1 MAEYT
6 PMMKHYLTLKEQN
19 PDTLIFYRLGD
30 FYELFMDDA
39 KIASKELDLVLTGR
53 NAGQEDRVPMC
64 GVPHHAVNS
73 YIQRLIQ
80 KGYKVAIAE
89 QLEDPAEAV
98 GLVKRD
104 IIRVITPGTSTDE
117 SQDERISVYLGSI
130 YDYQYGFAVTLAEL
144 ATGETKAFLL
154 DYDETDLVQFLRTK
168 NVREVVLSSAEV
180 QKARGKSWVR
190 LSDVTLSSC
199 DDDVLRQ
206 EYEELLG
213 NVRDSR
219 IIASFGRLV
228 NYLEATQKK
237 AIRNLSPLTLSKD
250 GDYLYMDYSTKQN
263 LELTA
268 PMRNGTKST
277 TVWGF
282 LDHCQSSMGSRTLRR
297 WVEYPLV
304 QKEEILRRQDMI
316 GWLNRNY
323 LSKGKLKEKLGDVY
337 DLERLISRIA
347 LGSVN
352 AKDCLRL
359 HKTLSSAPEILE
371 ILRKAKIDEEFENT
385 PDGKECAALLD
396 NVFVD
401 DPPVLTNEGGMFRD
415 GYSAELD
422 ELRRIGKNSKEW
434 LTAFEAKEKERTG
447 IKNLRIGYNRV
458 FGYYIEISKGNL
470 PLVKEEWG
478 YIRKQTLTN
487 NERFITQELKEKED
501 EILHAEERAVK
512 LESLLFEELVSKLK
526 EEIPTLQTIAK
537 ALAKADAYYSL
548 AEASAKP
555 GYVKPVFSE
564 ERNVRI
570 ENGRH
575 PILESVHSET
585 PYIANSVIMPEE
597 TNVLMITGPNMG
609 GKSTYMRQTVLILI
623 MAQIGCYVP
632 AKRCELPIFDKI
644 FTRIGASDDILA
656 GQSTFMVEMN
666 EANHALKNATRNSFI
681 LFDEIGRGT
690 ATYDG
695 MALAQAIVEY
705 ITTCIE
711 AKTMF
716 STHYHEL
723 TSLEETHSTIKN
735 VHVTVHE
742 ADDVITFLYKVK
754 NGPADRSY
762 GINVAKLA
770 DLPES
775 VLERAKVL
783 LKIMET
789 QNASKRNAQTQMIMM
804 EKVPENLDKIRKL
817 LEMTDPNAMTPIAA
831 LQFVADLKE
840 IAGKKEP

>member
-190 LSDVTLSSC
+190 LSNVTLSSC

-213 NVRDSR
+213 NIRDSR

-316 GWLNRNY
+316 AWLNRNY

-526 EEIPTLQTIAK
+526 EEIPILQTIAK

-564 ERNVRI
+564 ERSVRI

>member
-199 DDDVLRQ
+199 DDDNLRQ

-213 NVRDSR
+213 NIRDSR

-371 ILRKAKIDEEFENT
+371 IMRKAKIDEEFENT

-564 ERNVRI
+564 ERSVRI

-575 PILESVHSET
+575 PILESVHAET

>member
-39 KIASKELDLVLTGR
+39 KIASRELDLVLTGR

-371 ILRKAKIDEEFENT
+371 ILRKAKIDEEFDNT

-564 ERNVRI
+564 ERSVRI

>member
-190 LSDVTLSSC
+190 LSNVTLSSC

-213 NVRDSR
+213 NIRDSR

-564 ERNVRI
+564 ERSVRI

>member
-213 NVRDSR
+213 NIRDSR

-385 PDGKECAALLD
+385 PDGEECAALLD

-564 ERNVRI
+564 ERSVRI

>member
-564 ERNVRI
+564 ERSVRI

-817 LEMTDPNAMTPIAA
+817 LEMTDPNTMTPIAA

>member
-213 NVRDSR
+213 NIRDSR

-263 LELTA
+263 LELTV

-371 ILRKAKIDEEFENT
+371 IMRKAKIDEEFDNT
-385 PDGKECAALLD
+385 PDGEECAALLD

-564 ERNVRI
+564 ERSVRI

>member
-6 PMMKHYLTLKEQN
+6 PMMKHYLSMKEQY
-19 PDTLIFYRLGD
+19 PDTLLFYRLGD
-30 FYELFMDDA
+30 FYELFMEDA
-39 KIASKELDLVLTGR
+39 KIASRELDLVLTGR

-89 QLEDPAEAV
+89 QMEDPAEAV

-117 SQDERISVYLGSI
+117 LQDERMSVYLGSLK
-130 YDYQYGFAVTLAEL
+130 DYQYGYAVTLAEL
-144 ATGETKAFLL
+144 ATGETKAYLL
-154 DYDETDLVQFLRTK
+154 EKDETDLIQFLRTK
-168 NVREVVLSSAEV
+168 NVREVVLTPAEA
-180 QKARGKSWVR
+180 KAARTKAWVR
-190 LSDVTLSSC
+190 LSGVTVSSC
-199 DDDVLRQ
+199 DDDTLKP

-213 NVRDSR
+213 NIRDAR
-219 IIASFGRLV
+219 IAESFGRLV

-237 AIRNLSPLTLSKD
+237 AIRNLEVLTLSRED
-250 GDYLYMDYSTKQN
+250 EFMYMDYSTKLN

-268 PMRNGTKST
+268 PLRTSSKST

-282 LDHCQSSMGSRTLRR
+282 LDHCQSSMGSRTLRK

-304 QKEEILRRQDMI
+304 NEEEILKRQDMI
-316 GWLNRNY
+316 AWLNRNY
-323 LSKGKLKEKLGDVY
+323 ISKGKLKERMGDVY

-352 AKDCLRL
+352 AKDCVRL

-371 ILRKAKIDEEFENT
+371 IMRKSGIDEDFASV
-385 PDGKECAALLD
+385 PDGHACDELVKDA
-396 NVFVD
+396 FVE
-401 DPPVLTNEGGMFRD
+401 DPPVLTNEGGMFRE
-415 GYSAELD
+415 GYNEDLD
-422 ELRRIGKNSKEW
+422 ELRKIGKNSKAW
-434 LTAFEAKEKERTG
+434 LAEFEAKEKERTG

-470 PLVKEEWG
+470 SLVQDEWG

-512 LESLLFEELVSKLK
+512 LESRLFAELVEQLK
-526 EEIPTLQTIAK
+526 VNIPDLQRLAK

-555 GYVKPVFSE
+555 GYVRPVFNHD
-564 ERNVRI
+564 RNLRI
-570 ENGRH
+570 ESGRH
-575 PILESVHSET
+575 PILESVHSDT
-585 PYIANSVIMPEE
+585 PYIANSVVMDPE
-597 TNVLMITGPNMG
+597 TNVLIITGPNMG

-632 AKRCELPIFDKI
+632 AKKCELPIFDKV
-644 FTRIGASDDILA
+644 FTRIGASDDLMA

-666 EANHALKNATRNSFI
+666 EANHALKNATKNSFI

-723 TSLEETHSTIKN
+723 TSLEETHSTIQN

-754 NGPADRSY
+754 KGAADRSY

-783 LKIMET
+783 LKVMET

-804 EKVPENLDKIRKL
+804 EKVPENLDKIRKV

-831 LQFVADLKE
+831 LQLVSDLKE
-840 IAGKKEP
+840 LAEKKES

>member
-39 KIASKELDLVLTGR
+39 KIASRELDLVLTGR

-213 NVRDSR
+213 NIRDPR

-304 QKEEILRRQDMI
+304 QKKEILRRQDMI
-316 GWLNRNY
+316 AWLNRNY

-564 ERNVRI
+564 ERSVRI

>member
-39 KIASKELDLVLTGR
+39 KIASRELDLVLTGR

-564 ERNVRI
+564 ERSVRI

>member
-1 MAEYT
+1 M
-6 PMMKHYLTLKEQN
+6 
-19 PDTLIFYRLGD
+19 
-30 FYELFMDDA
+30 
-39 KIASKELDLVLTGR
+39 
-53 NAGQEDRVPMC
+53 
-64 GVPHHAVNS
+64 
-73 YIQRLIQ
+73 
-80 KGYKVAIAE
+80 
-89 QLEDPAEAV
+89 
-98 GLVKRD
+98 
-104 IIRVITPGTSTDE
+104 
-117 SQDERISVYLGSI
+117 SV
-130 YDYQYGFAVTLAEL
+130 
-144 ATGETKAFLL
+144 
-154 DYDETDLVQFLRTK
+154 
-168 NVREVVLSSAEV
+168 
-180 QKARGKSWVR
+180 
-190 LSDVTLSSC
+190 
-199 DDDVLRQ
+199 
-206 EYEELLG
+206 
-213 NVRDSR
+213 
-219 IIASFGRLV
+219 
-228 NYLEATQKK
+228 
-237 AIRNLSPLTLSKD
+237 
-250 GDYLYMDYSTKQN
+250 
-263 LELTA
+263 
-268 PMRNGTKST
+268 
-277 TVWGF
+277 
-282 LDHCQSSMGSRTLRR
+282 
-297 WVEYPLV
+297 VE
-304 QKEEILRRQDMI
+304 
-316 GWLNRNY
+316 
-323 LSKGKLKEKLGDVY
+323 
-337 DLERLISRIA
+337 ERLISRIA

-512 LESLLFEELVSKLK
+512 LESLLFEELISKLK

-564 ERNVRI
+564 ERSVRI

>member
-1 MAEYT
+1 
-6 PMMKHYLTLKEQN
+6 
-19 PDTLIFYRLGD
+19 
-30 FYELFMDDA
+30 
-39 KIASKELDLVLTGR
+39 
-53 NAGQEDRVPMC
+53 
-64 GVPHHAVNS
+64 
-73 YIQRLIQ
+73 
-80 KGYKVAIAE
+80 
-89 QLEDPAEAV
+89 
-98 GLVKRD
+98 
-104 IIRVITPGTSTDE
+104 
-117 SQDERISVYLGSI
+117 
-130 YDYQYGFAVTLAEL
+130 
-144 ATGETKAFLL
+144 
-154 DYDETDLVQFLRTK
+154 
-168 NVREVVLSSAEV
+168 
-180 QKARGKSWVR
+180 
-190 LSDVTLSSC
+190 
-199 DDDVLRQ
+199 
-206 EYEELLG
+206 
-213 NVRDSR
+213 
-219 IIASFGRLV
+219 
-228 NYLEATQKK
+228 
-237 AIRNLSPLTLSKD
+237 
-250 GDYLYMDYSTKQN
+250 N

-316 GWLNRNY
+316 AWLNRNY

-770 DLPES
+770 ELPES

>member
-1 MAEYT
+1 M
-6 PMMKHYLTLKEQN
+6 
-19 PDTLIFYRLGD
+19 
-30 FYELFMDDA
+30 
-39 KIASKELDLVLTGR
+39 
-53 NAGQEDRVPMC
+53 
-64 GVPHHAVNS
+64 
-73 YIQRLIQ
+73 
-80 KGYKVAIAE
+80 
-89 QLEDPAEAV
+89 
-98 GLVKRD
+98 
-104 IIRVITPGTSTDE
+104 
-117 SQDERISVYLGSI
+117 
-130 YDYQYGFAVTLAEL
+130 
-144 ATGETKAFLL
+144 
-154 DYDETDLVQFLRTK
+154 
-168 NVREVVLSSAEV
+168 
-180 QKARGKSWVR
+180 
-190 LSDVTLSSC
+190 
-199 DDDVLRQ
+199 
-206 EYEELLG
+206 
-213 NVRDSR
+213 
-219 IIASFGRLV
+219 
-228 NYLEATQKK
+228 
-237 AIRNLSPLTLSKD
+237 
-250 GDYLYMDYSTKQN
+250 
-263 LELTA
+263 
-268 PMRNGTKST
+268 
-277 TVWGF
+277 
-282 LDHCQSSMGSRTLRR
+282 
-297 WVEYPLV
+297 
-304 QKEEILRRQDMI
+304 
-316 GWLNRNY
+316 
-323 LSKGKLKEKLGDVY
+323 
-337 DLERLISRIA
+337 
-347 LGSVN
+347 
-352 AKDCLRL
+352 
-359 HKTLSSAPEILE
+359 SSAPEILE

>member
-213 NVRDSR
+213 NIRDPR

-316 GWLNRNY
+316 AWLNRNY

-512 LESLLFEELVSKLK
+512 LESLLFEELISKLK

-564 ERNVRI
+564 ERSVRI

>member
-371 ILRKAKIDEEFENT
+371 ILRKAKIDEEFDNT

-789 QNASKRNAQTQMIMM
+789 QNSSKRNAQTQMIMM

>member
-213 NVRDSR
+213 NIRDSR

-371 ILRKAKIDEEFENT
+371 IMRKAKIDEEFDNT
-385 PDGKECAALLD
+385 PDGEECAALLD

-564 ERNVRI
+564 ERSVRI

-575 PILESVHSET
+575 PILESVHAET

>member
-213 NVRDSR
+213 NIRDPR

-316 GWLNRNY
+316 AWLNRNY

>member
-1 MAEYT
+1 
-6 PMMKHYLTLKEQN
+6 
-19 PDTLIFYRLGD
+19 
-30 FYELFMDDA
+30 
-39 KIASKELDLVLTGR
+39 ELDLVLTGR

-80 KGYKVAIAE
+80 KGSKVAIAE

-190 LSDVTLSSC
+190 LSNVTLSSC

-213 NVRDSR
+213 NIRDSR

-564 ERNVRI
+564 ERSVRI

-575 PILESVHSET
+575 PILESVHAET